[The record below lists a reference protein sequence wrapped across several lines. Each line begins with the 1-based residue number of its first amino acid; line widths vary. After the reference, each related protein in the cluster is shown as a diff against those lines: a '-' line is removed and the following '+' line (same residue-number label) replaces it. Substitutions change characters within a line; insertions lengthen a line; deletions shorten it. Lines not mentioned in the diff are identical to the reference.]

1 MNPGNEPSELYS
13 QPLLYPQ
20 GKILPLI
27 KKASSEAGSTL
38 SAFYSRLCPFP
49 IGWGLTSHLS

>member
-27 KKASSEAGSTL
+27 KKASSEAGEHTL
-38 SAFYSRLCPFP
+38 GFLF
-49 IGWGLTSHLS
+49 